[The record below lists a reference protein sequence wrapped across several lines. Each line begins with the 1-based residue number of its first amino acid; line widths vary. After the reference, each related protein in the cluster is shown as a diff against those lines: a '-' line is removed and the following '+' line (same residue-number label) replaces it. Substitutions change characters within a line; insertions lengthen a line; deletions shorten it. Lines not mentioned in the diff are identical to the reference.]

1 MSVFGITVLSFDFLL
16 EYSAV
21 PVMQALNNKIRN
33 RPNIAVYNLS
43 HTVNRLSHRLIAMI
57 ACV

>member
-1 MSVFGITVLSFDFLL
+1 MYVFGITVLSFDFLL

-43 HTVNRLSHRLIAMI
+43 HTVNRLSHTD
-57 ACV
+57 